1 MNELIQEQK
10 EPKKNDG
17 ESVWKLVR
25 LDVESNFGAGHR
37 SLLKDM
43 IDREELGIKKYGTPV
58 QAFNGRD
65 CLIDAYQEM
74 LDCLVYLRQKLE
86 EFNIEKTP
94 LHLTNRIRHIYRDQ
108 LFLTKMLREKLDEQS
123 K

>member
-1 MNELIQEQK
+1 MNELIQEQA

-17 ESVWKLVR
+17 ESVWKLVM
-25 LDVESNFGAGHR
+25 LDVVSFSSEST

-43 IDREELGIKKYGTPV
+43 RDREELGIKKYGTPV

-74 LDCLVYLRQKLE
+74 LDCVVYLRQKLE
-86 EFNIEKTP
+86 EFRLEKVP
-94 LHLTNRIRHIYRDQ
+94 LQLTNRIRHIYRDQ
-108 LFLTKMLREKLDEQS
+108 LFLTKMLREKLDEQ